1 MPDAPSTSPR
11 YDLSRLSEFPELTP
25 DVMRLVYREA
35 CTARMHVER
44 VVQEC
49 LKGIVK
55 FAIWG
60 PGEEIHGTATA
71 LAAKTE
77 LSFEQFAICG
87 HYRSASLLGL
97 WARFQGYEDFYLD
110 HMRQQLSRSTDP
122 WSGGRQMTA
131 HFNDMRFG
139 ILPVQSALGM
149 QVSKSVGYAYGNQ
162 LKGKTDSVTMAV
174 VGDGTCAEGDL
185 HEGMTGA
192 SILSLPWLLVVTDNN
207 IAISVSPE
215 DGRGIQDFEA
225 YAKAFGFE
233 YFTADGN
240 DFLDVYETNKKAMA
254 FCRDNQ
260 KPALLWVRNLSRLN
274 DHSSAADVTF
284 KFDQHD
290 PLLDFG
296 QSLVEQGVLEAG
308 DVVCRKDGQS
318 KDYFLRHDLGTI
330 GTEADEY
337 IVGTMTQAESEPEPT
352 YESVFEDIR
361 DPFPVSVEPAAE
373 GRNTVISINGAMRAA
388 LGAILKENPM
398 TWVYGQ
404 DVGAKGGVMQATRG
418 LFDQFPGQV
427 KDAPINEPLILGA
440 ATGFALHEGSTALP
454 EIQFSDYS
462 LNTLH
467 WLVYLGNLLWT
478 SGGTIH
484 ANVIVRLPTEP
495 LHGGAVYHSMCMEGL
510 YGSIPGLTI
519 CAPTTSRDIYGM
531 LRSAAEFTGPVV
543 FFESKGLYRMTL
555 GDAFPGE
562 PTDKTEVAKLKR
574 AIAFEGHAPDIPD
587 DFRVPLGKAAV
598 RREGTDLTIVTWGR
612 CTLFVQ
618 TAIETLSAA
627 GIDVEMIDLRTI
639 VPPDLE
645 TVMASVSKTRRMLV
659 VHEDRVFASLGRELQ
674 GSVVEAMAGKPLA
687 TRVLGQDAVPGIPQ
701 NARLEEQLVVSP
713 EKIIKAAHEV
723 MALSL
728 GAGGASAPAPAAA
741 PAVLWTPNRNFVA

>member
-11 YDLSRLSEFPELTP
+11 YDLSRLSQFPELTP
-25 DVMRLVYREA
+25 DTMKLAYREA
-35 CTARMHVER
+35 CMARMHVER
-44 VVQEC
+44 IVQEC

-71 LAAKTE
+71 LAARET
-77 LSFEQFAICG
+77 LSFDKFAICG

-97 WARFQGYEDFYLD
+97 WARMQGYEDFHLD

-149 QVSKSVGYAYGNQ
+149 QISKSVGYAYGNK
-162 LKGKTDSVTMAV
+162 LKGINDAVTMAI

-192 SILSLPWLLVVTDNN
+192 SILGLPWLLTITDNN
-207 IAISVSPE
+207 IAISVKPE
-215 DGRGIQDFEA
+215 DGRGITDFEA
-225 YAKAFGFE
+225 YAKAFGFA
-233 YFTADGN
+233 YFTCDGN
-240 DFLDVYETNKKAMA
+240 DFLDVYETKKKAMV

-260 KPALLWVRNLSRLN
+260 KPALVWVRNLSRLN

-284 KFDQHD
+284 KFDQYD

-296 QSLVEQGVLEAG
+296 ESLVQQGILQPG
-308 DVVCRKDGQS
+308 DIVRRKDGQS
-318 KDYFLRHDLGTI
+318 KDYFLRHELGAV
-330 GTEADEY
+330 GKEADDY

-352 YESVFEDIR
+352 YESAFEDIM
-361 DPFPVSVEPAAE
+361 DPYPVASEPAPE
-373 GRNTVISINGAMRAA
+373 GRNTIISINGAMRAA

-427 KDAPINEPLILGA
+427 KDAPINEPLILGTA
-440 ATGFALHEGSTALP
+440 IGFALHEGSTALP

-467 WLVYLGNLLWT
+467 WLVHMGNLLWT
-478 SGGTIH
+478 SDSSVR
-484 ANVIVRLPTEP
+484 ANVIVRLPVEP

-519 CAPTTSRDIYGM
+519 CAPTTSRDVYGM
-531 LRSAAEFTGPVV
+531 LRSAAEYTGPVV

-587 DFRVPLGKAAV
+587 DFRVPLGKAAI
-598 RREGTDLTIVTWGR
+598 RKEGTDLTIVTWGR
-612 CTLFVQ
+612 CTLFCQ
-618 TAIETLSAA
+618 TAIAKLEEEGVS
-627 GIDVEMIDLRTI
+627 VEMIDLRTI
-639 VPPDLE
+639 VPPDLD
-645 TVMASVSKTRRMLV
+645 TVMASVGKTRRLLV
-659 VHEDRVFASLGRELQ
+659 VHEDRVFASLGREIQ
-674 GSVVEAMAGKPLA
+674 GAVIEAMAGQPLA
-687 TRVLGQDAVPGIPQ
+687 TRVLGQDPVPGIPQ
-701 NARLEEQLVVSP
+701 NAHLEEKLVVSP
-713 EKIIKAAHEV
+713 QKVHAAAHEV
-723 MALSL
+723 MKLPL
-728 GAGGASAPAPAAA
+728 GGSAAVAPAPAAA
-741 PAVLWTPNRNFVA
+741 PSVLWTPNRNFVA